1 MVLKLIALGPVGYTK
16 SMWNIFDG
24 LVVLMSIIDVIIEIA
39 VSANNGD
46 FTIIRSLR
54 LVKFLNFFQTFK
66 RKVLALL
73 RIYLFNIGPIS
84 P

>member
-39 VSANNGD
+39 FAANNGD

-54 LVKFLNFFQTFK
+54 LVRFYFYESFIFM
-66 RKVLALL
+66 VLEEG
-73 RIYLFNIGPIS
+73 FTPEN
-84 P
+84 